1 MWKGWEG
8 LDVWHCSCKSRH
20 ASFCITC
27 SNSVLF
33 HKIPMQQQTKHTQPI
48 YHLKLKFSL
57 SSSLNWHD
65 SFNSVCTQTNI
76 FFFKISSKPLTESYL
91 SWCLP
96 NWVAFINGFPPFF
109 FMFISTSF
117 IFLTSRC
124 SSLIT
129 NTAVG
134 TLDSTTKIW
143 LERRNSEER
152 EKK

>member
-48 YHLKLKFSL
+48 YHLKLKFNL
-57 SSSLNWHD
+57 SSSLNWHV

-76 FFFKISSKPLTESYL
+76 FFFKISSKPLTASYL
-91 SWCLP
+91 SWVLAKLGGIHQWSFPILLHVYFNFFHLP
-96 NWVAFINGFPPFF
+96 NQWVFF
-109 FMFISTSF
+109 LDHKYCSWYTRFHNRD
-117 IFLTSRC
+117 LT
-124 SSLIT
+124 
-129 NTAVG
+129 G
-134 TLDSTTKIW
+134 KKEQW
-143 LERRNSEER
+143 R